1 MSINAFVDNGF
12 PEGTEFCSQFLKS
25 KEFTTDTLSNI
36 KKSRSRKKIDIASN
50 IVEAL
55 EKATISPNQILL
67 EYVKQPRT
75 WLSFKL
81 GKTTLTYQA
90 KDPQILL
97 QKFGEDGWYG
107 PIRDLENDKN
117 YYIRITKV
125 SDYIKR
131 GSGEANQLDERGIR
145 WSTIA
150 EVSSNYVALSWNGFT
165 FSPMREDSID
175 RQIQFPFWMHIPHY
189 FQELTNSCQ
198 ANWIEPKLHQLIL
211 FDMWDEYLN
220 KTPYRWQH
228 LRIRAESS
236 GVALNAHSSE
246 VTEINVKGLKALS
259 GKIAESTLAALEQT
273 LEKKDLVENA
283 VLRTLIKEWGTKSYE
298 FSLETTNLNQNDNSN
313 NNKNNKFKAHCYF
326 GLKPDSKTQ
335 DSLQHI
341 KCYKVC
347 GGSTEALKFLIRE
360 LENQGINNV

>member
-1 MSINAFVDNGF
+1 MNINAFVDNGF
-12 PEGTEFCSQFLKS
+12 PEGKEFCFQFLHS

-36 KKSRSRKKIDIASN
+36 KRSRSRKKIDVASN
-50 IVEAL
+50 ISEAL
-55 EKATISPNQILL
+55 EKGTISPNRILL
-67 EYVKQPRT
+67 EYARQPRT

-107 PIRDLENDKN
+107 PIKDLENNKN
-117 YYIRITKV
+117 YYIRIRKV
-125 SDYIKR
+125 VDYINR
-131 GSGEANQLDERGIR
+131 GSGEASQLDERGIR

-150 EVSSNYVALSWNGFT
+150 EVSTKYVALSWNGFT

-175 RQIQFPFWMHIPHY
+175 RQIQFPFWMYIPQY
-189 FQELTNSCQ
+189 FEELTNRCQ

-211 FDMWDEYLN
+211 FDMWDKYLN
-220 KTPYRWQH
+220 KNPDRWQH

-246 VTEINVKGLKALS
+246 VKEINVKGLKALS
-259 GKIAESTLAALEQT
+259 GKIAESTLAVLEQP

-283 VLRTLIKEWGTKSYE
+283 VLQTLIKEWGTKSYE
-298 FSLETTNLNQNDNSN
+298 FSLELNHLNQNNNS
-313 NNKNNKFKAHCYF
+313 NKNNKFRAHCYF
-326 GLKPDSKTQ
+326 GLKPGSRNQ
-335 DSLQHI
+335 DSLQHL

-360 LENQGINNV
+360 LGI